1 MNMPKIVIVEDDP
14 DVAGI
19 IKKVLQDFAFQSLWS
34 RSAGDL
40 FKSLAES
47 EILPDLCIIDLGLP
61 DMDGIEAMQKL
72 QQIHPDCGILI
83 LTGRAHISDRV
94 MGLELGADDYM
105 LKPFEPRE
113 LVARVRSILR
123 RKYEKSESEHNSNNS
138 NNLNNS
144 NNSSNSDNYN
154 DGEKIADE
162 IAGNHKQNLV
172 EFAGW
177 SFNFENNA
185 LISPNNE
192 EHLLNSSEAELL
204 KIFLANPNK
213 ILQRETLFQNLKSNN
228 SANATNA
235 NNENHCDRS
244 IDVRISRLRK
254 KLEINPNSPT
264 LIKTVYGAGYLFMA
278 EVVYK

>member
-1 MNMPKIVIVEDDP
+1 MNAPKIIIVEDDP

-19 IKKVLQDFAFQSLWS
+19 IQKVLQDFAFQSLWF
-34 RSAGDL
+34 RSAGEL
-40 FKSLAES
+40 FKNLAETKDF
-47 EILPDLCIIDLGLP
+47 PDLCIIDLGLP

-72 QQIHPDCGILI
+72 QQMHSACGIMI

-123 RKYEKSESEHNSNNS
+123 RKTEKFESENNDAEKNSINSINSNNQS
-138 NNLNNS
+138 ENS
-144 NNSSNSDNYN
+144 KKNKS
-154 DGEKIADE
+154 
-162 IAGNHKQNLV
+162 NLV

-185 LISPNNE
+185 LISPENE

-213 ILQRETLFQNLKSNN
+213 ILQRETLFQNLKSSSLGNV
-228 SANATNA
+228 ANA

-254 KLEINPNSPT
+254 KLEINPNSPS

-278 EVVYK
+278 EVEYK